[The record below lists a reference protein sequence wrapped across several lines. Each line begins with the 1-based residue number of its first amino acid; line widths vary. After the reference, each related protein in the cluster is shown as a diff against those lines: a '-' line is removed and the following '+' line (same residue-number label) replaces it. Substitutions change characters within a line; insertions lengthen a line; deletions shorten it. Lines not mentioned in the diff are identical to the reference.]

1 MTLINVSLI
10 PLDMTTTGKKFE
22 KLVDIMAQLRG
33 PNGCPWDIEQTPQSA
48 VAYIVEEAFET
59 VEAIES
65 GDPAAVKEE
74 LGDLLLQAVFQA
86 QMVSDTTRAF
96 TIDDVID
103 AITQKLI
110 VRHPHIFGDT
120 TVADSAEVLV
130 NWEKIKAKEKPERT
144 SMLDGLPKG
153 LPALLKA
160 YRIGQ
165 KASRVGFDW
174 KDISGI
180 LDKIEEEAR
189 ELHAAKTAVEIES
202 ELGDLLFTLANLGRF
217 LKVDPETALRKSTE
231 KFIQRF
237 QWMEA
242 QCKQKGTPLQD
253 LSDSEW
259 DALWNQAKIATTV
272 TQPPA

>member
-1 MTLINVSLI
+1 
-10 PLDMTTTGKKFE
+10 MTTTGKKFE
-22 KLVDIMAQLRG
+22 NLVDIMAQLRG
-33 PNGCPWDIEQTPQSA
+33 PKGCPWDKEQTPQSA

-74 LGDLLLQAVFQA
+74 LGDLLLQSVFQA
-86 QMVSDTTRAF
+86 QMVADTTAEF
-96 TIDDVID
+96 TINDVID
-103 AITQKLI
+103 TITQKLI

-130 NWEKIKAKEKPERT
+130 NWEKIKSEEKPERT
-144 SMLDGLPKG
+144 SILDGLPKG

-160 YRIGQ
+160 YRTGQ

-180 LDKIEEEAR
+180 LDKVEEEAR
-189 ELHAAKTAVEIES
+189 ELHVAKTPDEIET

-237 QWMEA
+237 RWMET

-259 DALWNQAKIATTV
+259 DALWNQAKTALTATP
-272 TQPPA
+272 PPA

>member
-1 MTLINVSLI
+1 
-10 PLDMTTTGKKFE
+10 MTTTGKKFE
-22 KLVDIMAQLRG
+22 TLVDIMAQLRG
-33 PNGCPWDIEQTPQSA
+33 PKGCPWDKEQTPQSA

-65 GDPAAVKEE
+65 GDATAVKEE

-86 QMVSDTTRAF
+86 QMVADTTADF

-103 AITQKLI
+103 TITQKLI
-110 VRHPHIFGDT
+110 VRHPHVFGT
-120 TVADSAEVLV
+120 IEANTSTEVLK
-130 NWEKIKAKEKPERT
+130 NWEKIKAEEKPERT
-144 SMLDGLPKG
+144 SLLDGVPKG

-189 ELHAAKTAVEIES
+189 ELHVAKTPDEIES

-231 KFIQRF
+231 KFTQRF
-237 QWMEA
+237 RWMEA
-242 QCKQKGTPLQD
+242 ACKQKGTPLQS
-253 LSDSEW
+253 LSDAEW
-259 DALWNQAKIATTV
+259 DALWNQAKVATTV
-272 TQPPA
+272 TPPQP